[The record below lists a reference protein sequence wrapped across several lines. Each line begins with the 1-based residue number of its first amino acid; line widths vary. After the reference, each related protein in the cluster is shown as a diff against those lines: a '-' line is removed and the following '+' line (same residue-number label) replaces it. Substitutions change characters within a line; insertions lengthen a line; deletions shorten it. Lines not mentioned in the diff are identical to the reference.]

1 VSNCFEI
8 LDIIVCGDFC
18 QVPPTQDATWI
29 ITKSFE
35 GLNRL
40 APNFWQEKIKC
51 YELHSG
57 MHQNDM
63 QHIKYTQQISSSYNK
78 PICI

>member
-1 VSNCFEI
+1 MRNCFFEN
-8 LDIIVCGDFC
+8 LNIIVCEDFC

-29 ITKSFE
+29 ITKSLE

-40 APNFWQEKIKC
+40 APNFQQEKID
-51 YELHSG
+51 LHSV

-63 QHIKYTQQISSSYNK
+63 QQVATTNQYVYKHNK
-78 PICI
+78 

>member
-1 VSNCFEI
+1 LFFEK
-8 LDIIVCGDFC
+8 LNIIVCGDFC

-29 ITKSFE
+29 ITKSLE

-40 APNFWQEKIKC
+40 APNFQQEKIKC
-51 YELHSG
+51 YELHSV

-63 QHIKYTQQISSSYNK
+63 QHIKYTQQISSSYYK

>member
-1 VSNCFEI
+1 M
-8 LDIIVCGDFC
+8 CGDFC

-29 ITKSFE
+29 ITKSLE

-40 APNFWQEKIKC
+40 APNFQQEKIKC
-51 YELHSG
+51 YELHSV

-63 QHIKYTQQISSSYNK
+63 QHIKYTQQISSSYYK